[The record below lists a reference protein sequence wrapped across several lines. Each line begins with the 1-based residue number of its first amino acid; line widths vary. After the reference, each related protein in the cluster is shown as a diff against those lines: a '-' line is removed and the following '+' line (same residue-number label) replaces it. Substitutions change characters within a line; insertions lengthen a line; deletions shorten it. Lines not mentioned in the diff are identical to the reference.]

1 MSIVEVLLLVMGA
14 GVFIASFALPEKKGS
29 VRQEDAKAI
38 KKEIKVRLEEGLVD
52 IRKQVEDEIEE
63 AISYS
68 VEKTE
73 RSLDR
78 LTNEKMEAVHEYSDT
93 VLEDIHKNHKE
104 VAFLYDML
112 NDKHEKLKSI
122 AASVEMASKAGRK
135 TVTDI
140 ENAVRTAEN
149 QLLSKNREENM
160 QQMEQPVM
168 NRRTQLNKSA
178 ESTPLEEG
186 SQVPTGIEALQ
197 QAANEKPLQNK
208 IPFTSLNFKEMGSIE
223 LEDEENG
230 LQSLRLLDLEKPTKR
245 TNAAKEQKEKL
256 VKGETGK
263 KAARSTSGKK
273 AGTAEQKMPK
283 KSLAK
288 DAGLMNAGWTAAKT
302 AAEGDSVNS
311 NDIILR
317 MHREGKTKMEIAK
330 QLGLGV
336 GEVKLVIDLFESK

>member
-29 VRQEDAKAI
+29 VREEDAKAI

-78 LTNEKMEAVHEYSDT
+78 LTNEKIAAVHEYSNT

-112 NDKHEKLKSI
+112 NDKHERLKST

-140 ENAVRTAEN
+140 ENAVRIAEN
-149 QLLSKNREENM
+149 QLLSKNREESM
-160 QQMEQPVM
+160 QQMEQSVM
-168 NRRTQLNKSA
+168 NNRTQPDKPVESASLEKS
-178 ESTPLEEG
+178 G
-186 SQVPTGIEALQ
+186 QVTTGIEALK
-197 QAANEKPLQNK
+197 QATTEELSENK

-230 LQSLRLLDLEKPTKR
+230 LQSLRLLDLEKPAKK
-245 TNAAKEQKEKL
+245 TNAAKGQKEKPA
-256 VKGETGK
+256 KGETGK

-273 AGTAEQKMPK
+273 AGTTEQRRPK
-283 KSLAK
+283 ASLTKA
-288 DAGLMNAGWTAAKT
+288 DGWTAAQ
-302 AAEGDSVNS
+302 ADAEGDSINS

-317 MHREGKTKMEIAK
+317 MHSEGKTKTEIAK